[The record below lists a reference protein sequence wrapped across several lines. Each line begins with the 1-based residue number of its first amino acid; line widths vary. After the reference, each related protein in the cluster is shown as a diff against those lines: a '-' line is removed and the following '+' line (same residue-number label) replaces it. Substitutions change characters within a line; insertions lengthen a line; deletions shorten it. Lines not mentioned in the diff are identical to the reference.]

1 MCGGGGQGVQW
12 WRALGTGSARA
23 RVRAPW
29 APWAHSRH
37 YLKTLSRHSQD
48 TLETLSKQTLYHKM
62 KQAKQN
68 KLPQTLE
75 HITQNNIFAIGSRP
89 R

>member
-1 MCGGGGQGVQW
+1 
-12 WRALGTGSARA
+12 
-23 RVRAPW
+23 
-29 APWAHSRH
+29 
-37 YLKTLSRHSQD
+37 
-48 TLETLSKQTLYHKM
+48 M

-75 HITQNNIFAIGSRP
+75 HITQNYIFALGSRP